1 MRRLELNMQKIY
13 KLGFWVLLLTAITF
27 FNFWQI
33 SKTGK
38 KMDFAIDRQINE
50 KRISSLLI
58 SNNNNK
64 RQVEI
69 SNAENVV
76 TNEQVTNLLKD
87 TTLVILLTEPKCNKC
102 QEKEIK
108 RLNLLKKQKNF
119 NMIGITTQKR
129 KNILAMQRKINKID
143 FPIYWIDDT
152 TFYNNLAFDSEFP
165 QIIYVINGKVISAF
179 KPIPFDDEFS
189 EKYYEE
195 LLN

>member
-119 NMIGITTQKR
+119 KESKR
-129 KNILAMQRKINKID
+129 KDGRYM
-143 FPIYWIDDT
+143 
-152 TFYNNLAFDSEFP
+152 
-165 QIIYVINGKVISAF
+165 GISF
-179 KPIPFDDEFS
+179 
-189 EKYYEE
+189 
-195 LLN
+195 